1 MSSSYITCLLSF
13 HGKCGTQALNKKYI
27 YFYSKILCSPLD
39 NLVYYCRLPVS
50 LGHFLNSHRSLIPSE
65 GVGVVGSMFA
75 GSFAGTAEHII
86 MYPVDSV
93 KVLIP
98 GLDSR
103 WIFSGWSK
111 GFQSKRLRTS
121 FVQWEAWLQGGRK
134 KVVQMTWQCWIMVQ
148 VRPLHV
154 TGSSEERSALEMPK
168 IKKTVSASW
177 KENWHLFS
185 TKTIIS

>member
-1 MSSSYITCLLSF
+1 MEEDEYERLGKKLNVFIIYYLSSQFSWEMWNTSVKLKIYIF
-13 HGKCGTQALNKKYI
+13 
-27 YFYSKILCSPLD
+27 FYSKILCSPLD
-39 NLVYYCRLPVS
+39 NLVYYCRLHVS

-103 WIFSGWSK
+103 WIFSGKSK

-121 FVQWEAWLQGGRK
+121 FVQWE
-134 KVVQMTWQCWIMVQ
+134 V
-148 VRPLHV
+148 
-154 TGSSEERSALEMPK
+154 
-168 IKKTVSASW
+168 
-177 KENWHLFS
+177 
-185 TKTIIS
+185 